1 MRVVKEGL
9 SLLAHTVCHA
19 LSTVH
24 SAASAPHFNF
34 CVRRNVRK
42 FDPRQAMECVK
53 VRIRKHPRLKSPFD
67 GIARPGDLHGVGS
80 SLRTLH
86 RRLPLEFNNS
96 LGGKGIRFWRSSQR
110 QCIRRMG
117 RMLHYGSG
125 FASCDPTDRFEVSN
139 TAFLKEYLKQRHTIQ
154 PTEASEEREEACAR
168 STFALTTPV
177 EQRGWR

>member
-80 SLRTLH
+80 NLRTLH

-96 LGGKGIRFWRSSQR
+96 LGGKV
-110 QCIRRMG
+110 
-117 RMLHYGSG
+117 SG
-125 FASCDPTDRFEVSN
+125 FGVVHRDNVYDEWAECSIMAADLPLAIPQIDSRYPIH
-139 TAFLKEYLKQRHTIQ
+139 FLKKYLKQRHTIQ
-154 PTEASEEREEACAR
+154 PTEASEVREEACAR
-168 STFALTTPV
+168 STFALTTPM
-177 EQRGWR
+177 EERGRG